1 MRNIQKEAGNGPN
14 GNLVMVL
21 RRVSL
26 EVRPRGEDVQAVV
39 AVMGQQRSG
48 MVTPEMLPDA
58 GPELPDLVASLRTL
72 VRVAFEEVA
81 RKLVDRLEG
90 VAAPAEG
97 ARHFALRRLVV
108 LEKLGDEGE
117 QRDAER
123 LRRDGGSV
131 VGRISVGVA
140 VDRLCFAFA
149 G

>member
-1 MRNIQKEAGNGPN
+1 MRKIQKEAGNGPN

-21 RRVSL
+21 SRVSL
-26 EVRPRGEDVQAVV
+26 EVRPRGEDVEAVV
-39 AVMGQQRSG
+39 AVMGQQRSR

-58 GPELPDLVASLRTL
+58 RPELPDLVASLRTL

-97 ARHFALRRLVV
+97 ARHLALRRLVV
-108 LEKLGDEGE
+108 LEKLGDETE